1 MSRPNLLN
9 AEGAENAKKGRKTS
23 NSPRSS
29 RPPRL
34 TDWRIGRLRCAHQ
47 YFLFCRTGSVNSE
60 LRPRVGERF
69 EGGAPSRRTLRLG
82 ASARVPALVWPKPIE
97 RGGRGEREERQK
109 DLKLSAL
116 FAPSAFNGLEDW
128 AAAVCTSIFPVLPNV
143 EGQPRGGC
151 AQAAFSDDAARWVKT
166 KVVDGR
172 SLDLVDS
179 IRCSAPS
186 RWGLPADRYC
196 RRARYARTADGE

>member
-1 MSRPNLLN
+1 MGRRSLVRNRRP
-9 AEGAENAKKGRKTS
+9 
-23 NSPRSS
+23 SPA
-29 RPPRL
+29 
-34 TDWRIGRLRCAHQ
+34 LRCSDW
-47 YFLFCRTGSVNSE
+47 FGGRDSE
-60 LRPRVGERF
+60 FQEQ
-69 EGGAPSRRTLRLG
+69 A
-82 ASARVPALVWPKPIE
+82 KPFE

-109 DLKLSAL
+109 NLKLSAL

-143 EGQPRGGC
+143 EGQPRAGC